1 MNSSV
6 DFSSPM
12 SAVWPITLS
21 WVVSTFIALQYQSG
35 TRCKK
40 AQTPKTGSLQKCDI
54 SDFIMKLEMG
64 HMTQKHTAMTLITIF
79 YVFANQD
86 ESE

>member
-1 MNSSV
+1 
-6 DFSSPM
+6 
-12 SAVWPITLS
+12 
-21 WVVSTFIALQYQSG
+21 LQYQSG

-79 YVFANQD
+79 YVSCCYRPAQICYWANEFQRTQKRHRQKRLI
-86 ESE
+86 